1 MIFWVTMPFRPRR
14 RSLVKGLG
22 EAHIDKETGR
32 QGDKETSTQESFGAR
47 FSPCLLVSL
56 SPCLSCTCRRQ
67 RHAANPSAARRRKGT
82 TPCVSRTPL
91 APAARCRIA
100 DDAPARLAR
109 CPLRRPP
116 ATPTWAA
123 RFLGRNVY
131 PSPRKTGKRDDAVVA
146 WGQAAARPRRAVW
159 CRLGIFTDKRNSGP
173 RTIPAQT
180 TKACRRSKKTDC
192 TDGSKYDV
200 KKPRTTP
207 AWKVRSFNPRSRRAV
222 RPELLLFRLV
232 VLHLLL

>member
-14 RSLVKGLG
+14 RSLGKGLG
-22 EAHIDKETGR
+22 EAEIEPGAHPGR
-32 QGDKETSTQESFGAR
+32 GTAGSIREYHASMGPPT
-47 FSPCLLVSL
+47 
-56 SPCLSCTCRRQ
+56 TCRWQ
-67 RHAANPSAARRRKGT
+67 THAANPSAARRRKGT
-82 TPCVSRTPL
+82 TPCVARTPL

-100 DDAPARLAR
+100 DNAPARLAR

-123 RFLGRNVY
+123 RFLGRNVSAY
-131 PSPRKTGKRDDAVVA
+131 PRKRGKRDDAVVA

-159 CRLGIFTDKRNSGP
+159 RRLSIFTDKRTSGP
-173 RTIPAQT
+173 RTIPAQS
-180 TKACRRSKKTDC
+180 TKASRRSKKTDC

-207 AWKVRSFNPRSRRAV
+207 AWKVRGFSLRSQRM
-222 RPELLLFRLV
+222 LLATYQRFGGCLYPDPIRIARGD
-232 VLHLLL
+232 VLR